1 MVFSSLVFL
10 CVFLPAVILLEKAM
24 PSVRGKNAVLLAAS
38 LVFYAYGEP
47 VYILLLLFSTLFNY
61 VFARLVDAA
70 EGGRRKLLTAGA
82 AAVNLGILVVCKYA
96 GFLVGILNDIPGVAL
111 PVPQIVMPLGISF
124 FTFQAMSYVLD
135 VFRKKT
141 DAEKNYA
148 RVLLYIVLFPQL
160 IAGPIVK
167 YHDIAEQLRFRTET
181 AEKTAAGIRRFTAG
195 LAKKVLIANTMG
207 ACADALFAV
216 SNAEITMAA
225 AWLGSVSYVLQIYFD
240 FSGYSDMAIGM
251 GKIFGFDFLENFNYP
266 YISVSIREFW
276 KRWHISLTTWFREY
290 LYYPLGGNRK
300 GKARTIIN
308 RLIVFFLTGLW
319 HGAAWNFIVWGLYN
333 GFLMLLEEALPFF
346 KKQQSWLSRLI
357 GHVYV
362 LLAVTIG
369 FMIFRAEDMTQAGAW
384 LSAMF
389 TKPTLHPAQW
399 NVVLQQLTPV
409 CLVTFAAACIAAC
422 PVVRKIRTSGRAEIC
437 LDVVSLVGFA
447 LCILSLAG
455 GTYNPFIY
463 FRF

>member
-10 CVFLPAVILLEKAM
+10 CVFLPAVVLLDKVM
-24 PSVRGKNAVLLAAS
+24 PVIRGKNAALLAAS

-47 VYILLLLFSTLFNY
+47 VYIFLLLFSTLLNY
-61 VFARLVDAA
+61 IFARLVGSA
-70 EGGRRKLLTAGA
+70 EEGKRKLLTAGA
-82 AAVNLGILVVCKYA
+82 VVVNLGILIVCKYA
-96 GFLVGILNDIPGVAL
+96 GFLVGILNRIPGIDF

-135 VFRKKT
+135 VYNRKT
-141 DAEKNYA
+141 EAEKNYA

-225 AWLGSVSYVLQIYFD
+225 AWLGSISYVLQIYFD

-300 GKARTIIN
+300 GKARTILN
-308 RLIVFFLTGLW
+308 RLIVFSLTGLW

-333 GFLMLLEEALPFF
+333 GFLMLLEEAVPFF
-346 KKQQSWLSRLI
+346 KNQQSRLSRLA
-357 GHVYV
+357 GHFYV

-369 FMIFRAEDMTQAGAW
+369 FMVFRAEDMTQVSAW
-384 LSAMF
+384 LAAMF
-389 TKPTLHPAQW
+389 TKPTLQPAQW
-399 NVVLQQLTPV
+399 NVVLSQLTPV
-409 CLVTFAAACIAAC
+409 YLITFAAACLASC
-422 PVVRKIRTSGRAEIC
+422 PIVKKFRDMKGADIW
-437 LDVVSLVGFA
+437 LDIVSLGGFA